1 MKEKYFAD
9 DRPIDYSRYLK
20 MTQEELDAEIAKL
33 EEEERQK
40 RNHLKM
46 GELKAV

>member
-1 MKEKYFAD
+1 MHEEYFKD
-9 DRPIDYSRYLK
+9 DRPRDYSRYLK

-46 GELKAV
+46 KELKTV